1 MAYTFAR
8 VSAASQLTLADY
20 LDLGR
25 RAEIRLREKGGVERE
40 IPCHPVLAEYLDAW
54 ISASGLTG
62 SVPIF
67 QTFTGQAHASLSGR
81 ALRRDEAL
89 QMVKRRMQKA
99 GLSPLFS
106 CHSFR
111 ATGIT
116 TFLENGGSLEIAQN
130 IAGHADSRTT
140 KGYDRR
146 SSKLELS
153 EIVRVNY

>member
-1 MAYTFAR
+1 M
-8 VSAASQLTLADY
+8 
-20 LDLGR
+20 
-25 RAEIRLREKGGVERE
+25 
-40 IPCHPVLAEYLDAW
+40 PCHPVLAEYLDAW
-54 ISASGLTG
+54 IAAAAIAG

-67 QTFTGQAHASLSGR
+67 QSYTGQAHDVLSGR
-81 ALRRDEAL
+81 AMQRSEAL
-89 QMVKRRMQKA
+89 QMVKRRMARA
-99 GLSPLFS
+99 GLSSLFS

-146 SSKLELS
+146 ATRLELT
-153 EIVRVNY
+153 EIIRVNYQFE